1 MTQRCL
7 VTRRA
12 CSVGIFD
19 NSSPTSASPSASA
32 STGTNKLREVPDI
45 IDESALDDLFS
56 GVTDFNP
63 LFDGLAVGY
72 DLRGLPAIVEWD
84 PAIGGQGALSVI
96 VPGVIERG
104 QLTFSAGSFEEDLEA
119 FEEWL
124 KGNVD
129 GARPSSPSPATRTA

>member
-12 CSVGIFD
+12 WIAVTIFILCAAPVDARKLFEARVGVFD
-19 NSSPTSASPSASA
+19 NASPTSASPSFSS

-63 LFDGLAVGY
+63 LF
-72 DLRGLPAIVEWD
+72 R
-84 PAIGGQGALSVI
+84 
-96 VPGVIERG
+96 
-104 QLTFSAGSFEEDLEA
+104 
-119 FEEWL
+119 
-124 KGNVD
+124 
-129 GARPSSPSPATRTA
+129 SP